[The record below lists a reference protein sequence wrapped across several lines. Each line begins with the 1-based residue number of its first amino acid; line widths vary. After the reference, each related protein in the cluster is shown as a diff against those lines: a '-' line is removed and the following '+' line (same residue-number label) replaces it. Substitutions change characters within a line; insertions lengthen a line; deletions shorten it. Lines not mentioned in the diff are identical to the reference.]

1 MGKSI
6 KRSVG
11 IRVACAIVAI
21 FLFSGMTT
29 MNILRIEGTQN
40 DSVRATNMLGV
51 SGLCRRFGKNEANPP
66 GR

>member
-21 FLFSGMTT
+21 FLFSGMR
-29 MNILRIEGTQN
+29 LIENPIHAHVSPSLFGLTRHKRGRDVKPNETQT
-40 DSVRATNMLGV
+40 A
-51 SGLCRRFGKNEANPP
+51 
-66 GR
+66 

>member
-29 MNILRIEGTQN
+29 MNILRI
-40 DSVRATNMLGV
+40 
-51 SGLCRRFGKNEANPP
+51 
-66 GR
+66 